1 MDVDLGEMIKDCRFI
16 GMQLSSR
23 GSKALSD
30 QGLTPIQARVL
41 LYILKHSERGTSLTE
56 IHRETGYTMAA
67 TSGLI
72 KRLRENGFVRVES
85 YRLDERKKL
94 LFATDKGMRVRALMD
109 ECMAQLPNQL
119 YRDFTEDELVVLNQ
133 LQKKMLRN
141 LSMNTDCDMEG

>member
-56 IHRETGYTMAA
+56 VHRETGYTMAA

-72 KRLRENGFVRVES
+72 KRLRENGFVRVEP

-94 LFATDKGMRVRALMD
+94 LFATDKGMRVHALMD

-119 YRDFTEDELVVLNQ
+119 YRDFTEEELIALNR
-133 LQKKMLRN
+133 LQKKMLHN
-141 LSMNTDCDMEG
+141 LTMNTDCDMEG

>member
-72 KRLRENGFVRVES
+72 KRLRENGFVRVEP

-133 LQKKMLRN
+133 LQKKMLCN

>member
-1 MDVDLGEMIKDCRFI
+1 M
-16 GMQLSSR
+16 
-23 GSKALSD
+23 
-30 QGLTPIQARVL
+30 
-41 LYILKHSERGTSLTE
+41 
-56 IHRETGYTMAA
+56 
-67 TSGLI
+67 
-72 KRLRENGFVRVES
+72 RVEP

>member
-72 KRLRENGFVRVES
+72 KRLRENGFVRVEP

-133 LQKKMLRN
+133 LQKKMLLN

>member
-72 KRLRENGFVRVES
+72 KRLRENGFVRVEP

-141 LSMNTDCDMEG
+141 LSMNTDCDM

>member
-1 MDVDLGEMIKDCRFI
+1 MTKPSVSFAM
-16 GMQLSSR
+16 
-23 GSKALSD
+23 
-30 QGLTPIQARVL
+30 
-41 LYILKHSERGTSLTE
+41 
-56 IHRETGYTMAA
+56 
-67 TSGLI
+67 
-72 KRLRENGFVRVES
+72 KRLRENGFVRVEP

>member
-72 KRLRENGFVRVES
+72 KRLRENGFVRVEP

-133 LQKKMLRN
+133 LQKNMLRN